1 MEYKDYYQV
10 LGVPKTATQAEIK
23 KAYRRLARELHPDRN
38 PDDKAAE
45 QKFKDA
51 NEAHAV
57 LSDPEKRKRYDELGA
72 NWQAYQQ
79 YGGAGA
85 GSWADTFGGSG
96 PFASGPGGVR
106 YTYRTVTPDE
116 MSGFSDFFR
125 AFFGDE
131 GISFSGAAGAAGNAG
146 GAGSA
151 GGTGRG
157 ASGSRGQRSAGAYEQ
172 VFDFGDL
179 LGRGNRSTAGTATA
193 GRARLPGVDLQAEA
207 EVTLAEVARGAERMV
222 DLDGRR
228 LQIKIPPGVREG
240 ARIKLKGAG
249 LREDAASPSGDL
261 YVTVRV
267 RPDPRFERDGAN
279 LRTDLE
285 VTLLE
290 AIGGAEVP
298 VQTPTGTLKLRIR
311 PNTQN
316 GQEIHLAGKGLPK
329 PGRDG
334 GRGDLIVR
342 VQTVL
347 PHLDDETRDEMASLL
362 ARHPQ
367 PDPRAD
373 RRSH

>member
-38 PDDKAAE
+38 PGDKAAE

-57 LSDPEKRKRYDELGA
+57 LSDAEKRKRYDELGA

-85 GSWADTFGGSG
+85 GDWAGAFGGAG
-96 PFASGPGGVR
+96 PFGSGPGGVR
-106 YTYRTVTPDE
+106 YTYRTVSPDE

-131 GISFSGAAGAAGNAG
+131 GFSFSGVTGAG
-146 GAGSA
+146 GPTGPGGSRSQRSGSA
-151 GGTGRG
+151 N
-157 ASGSRGQRSAGAYEQ
+157 EQ

-179 LGRGNRSTAGTATA
+179 LGRSASRGTATA
-193 GRARLPGVDLQAEA
+193 DRTSRTSLPGVDLQADA

-222 DLDGRR
+222 DVDGRR
-228 LQIKIPPGVREG
+228 LQIKIPAGVRDG
-240 ARIKLKGAG
+240 ARIKLRGAG
-249 LREDAASPSGDL
+249 LKEGAGAPSGDL
-261 YVTVRV
+261 YVTVHV

-279 LRTDLE
+279 LRTE
-285 VTLLE
+285 VPTTLLE
-290 AIGGAEVP
+290 AISGAEVP
-298 VQTPTGTLKLRIR
+298 IQTPTGSLKLRIR

-316 GQEIHLAGKGLPK
+316 GQEIHVAGKGLPK
-329 PGRDG
+329 PGRDA

-342 VQTVL
+342 VRVEL
-347 PHLDDETRDEMASLL
+347 PHLDDDTRGEIATLL
-362 ARHPQ
+362 AKHPQ
-367 PDPRAD
+367 PDPRAK
-373 RRSH
+373 RTSH

>member
-1 MEYKDYYQV
+1 MEYKDYYEV

-38 PDDKAAE
+38 PGDKTAE
-45 QKFKDA
+45 KKFKDA

-85 GSWADTFGGSG
+85 GTGDWAGAFGGSGG
-96 PFASGPGGVR
+96 PFASGPGGAR
-106 YTYRTVTPDE
+106 YTYRTVSPEE

-131 GISFSGAAGAAGNAG
+131 GFSFSGGTGTSGGPAGAGAG
-146 GAGSA
+146 GS
-151 GGTGRG
+151 RSQRS
-157 ASGSRGQRSAGAYEQ
+157 SGSFEQ

-179 LGRGNRSTAGTATA
+179 LGRGTNRSSAGTTTA
-193 GRARLPGVDLQAEA
+193 DRTRLPGVDLQAEA

-222 DLDGRR
+222 DVDGRR
-228 LQIKIPPGVREG
+228 LQIKIPPGVRDG
-240 ARIKLKGAG
+240 ARIKLRGAG
-249 LREDAASPSGDL
+249 LKEQPGTQSGDL
-261 YVTVRV
+261 YVTVRM

-279 LRTDLE
+279 LRTE
-285 VTLLE
+285 VTLTLLE
-290 AIGGAEVP
+290 AIAGAEVP

-316 GQEIHLAGKGLPK
+316 GQEIHVAGKGLPK
-329 PGRDG
+329 PGRDAV
-334 GRGDLIVR
+334 RGDLIVR
-342 VQTVL
+342 VRVEL
-347 PHLDDETRDEMASLL
+347 PHLDGETRGEMAALL
-362 ARHPQ
+362 AKHPQ
-367 PDPRAD
+367 PDPRAK
-373 RRSH
+373 RTSH